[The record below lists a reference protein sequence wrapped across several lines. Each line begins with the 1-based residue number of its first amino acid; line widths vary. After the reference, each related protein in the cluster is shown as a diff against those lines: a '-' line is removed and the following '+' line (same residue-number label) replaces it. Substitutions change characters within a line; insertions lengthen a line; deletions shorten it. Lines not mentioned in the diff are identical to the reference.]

1 MKTIS
6 IRVEDDVFNKIEK
19 LRGNKS
25 KSDFCREILEDNIDK
40 NEDNGLQ
47 KEDNLLQNEDGLK
60 TLYENSIGENITL
73 KADLQHSAE
82 LLIAKNDLIKNLE
95 SQNGFLISEH
105 DRLARLND
113 RLLLSSAPEEKI
125 ERKWWEFWK

>member
-105 DRLARLND
+105 DRLTRLND

>member
-60 TLYENSIGENITL
+60 TLYENLIGENITL